1 MSIYGGPDI
10 TTDGLVFCMDFANS
24 KCYPGSGT
32 NCFDLAN
39 STNIGEL
46 VNSPTFTT
54 SINNKFFNFNG
65 TTNSRVIRIPNNTT
79 LDTQTPSVEVWFRTA
94 SLNQNGFFFEKGTVN
109 TQYSLFQ
116 QTTTIIWR
124 RMVPSFSN
132 TSIITANYIVTN
144 TWYQIVG
151 TYTSGSAK
159 IYINGSLAIN
169 DNVSGT
175 ISTNAGGMSIGAY
188 GGYAGARDYYYNGDI
203 AIIRVYNKELSA
215 NEILYNY
222 NATKGRFGL

>member
-1 MSIYGGPDI
+1 
-10 TTDGLVFCMDFANS
+10 MDFANS

-32 NCFDLAN
+32 SCFDLADRAN
-39 STNIGEL
+39 VGEL

-54 SINNKFFNFNG
+54 SVNNKFFTFNG
-65 TTNSRVIRIPNNTT
+65 TTNSRLIRIPNNTT
-79 LDTQTPSVEVWFRTA
+79 LNTQTPSIEVWFRTA
-94 SLNQNGFFFEKGTVN
+94 SLNQNGFFFEEGTVN

-116 QTTTIIWR
+116 EGVLIRWR
-124 RMVPSFSN
+124 RMVPSFSD
-132 TSIITANYIVTN
+132 TTIIASNYMVANR
-144 TWYQIVG
+144 WYQMVA

-159 IYINGSLAIN
+159 IYINGSLATN
-169 DNVSGT
+169 ANVSGT

-203 AIIRVYNKELSA
+203 AIIRVYNKELSS
-215 NEILYNY
+215 NENIYNY

>member
-10 TTDGLVFCMDFANS
+10 ITDGLVFCLDAANTKS
-24 KCYPGSGT
+24 YPGSGSGIY
-32 NCFDLAN
+32 DIGGN
-39 STNIGEL
+39 SQSGEL
-46 VNSPTFTT
+46 INSPVFTT
-54 SINNKFFNFNG
+54 EINNKFFSFNG
-65 TTNSRVIRIPNNTT
+65 TTNSRLIRIPDNTA
-79 LDTQTPSVEVWFRTA
+79 LNTQTPSVEVWFKTA
-94 SLNQNGFFFEKGTVN
+94 LLNQNGFFFEKGVVN

-132 TSIITANYIVTN
+132 TSITTANYITTN
-144 TWYQIVG
+144 QWYQIVA

-175 ISTNAGGMSIGAY
+175 ISTNSGGMSIGAY
-188 GGYAGARDYYYNGDI
+188 GGYSGARDYYYNGNL
-203 AIIRVYNKELSA
+203 AITRVYNKVLSQT
-215 NEILYNY
+215 EILNNY

>member
-1 MSIYGGPDI
+1 MAIYRGPDI
-10 TTDGLVFCMDFANS
+10 ITDGLVFCMDFANS

-32 NCFDLAN
+32 SCFDLAN
-39 STNIGEL
+39 SANIGEL

-54 SINNKFFNFNG
+54 SVNNKFFTFNG

-116 QTTTIIWR
+116 EGVTIRWR
-124 RMVPSFSN
+124 RMVPSFSS
-132 TSIITANYIVTN
+132 TSIIGSNYMVIN
-144 TWYQIVG
+144 RWYQMVA

-175 ISTNAGGMSIGAY
+175 ISTNSGGMSIGAY

-203 AIIRVYNKELSA
+203 AITRVYNKELSS